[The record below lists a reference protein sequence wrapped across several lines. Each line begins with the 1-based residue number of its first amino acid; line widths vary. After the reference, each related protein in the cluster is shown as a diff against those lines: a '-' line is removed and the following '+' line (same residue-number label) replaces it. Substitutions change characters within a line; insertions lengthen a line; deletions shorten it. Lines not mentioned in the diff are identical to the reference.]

1 MIKKRRMTKKVL
13 QAEQLRRELEYKGM
27 IESEIKDLLPLN
39 KVILYENKNSG
50 ALAMYVPQCTI
61 CGYTHIHGVGDATSD
76 VELSHRLAHCELL
89 DSKEV
94 VPSGYILLIDQSN
107 SNNIRLAT
115 KYGITLADAS
125 YQERKYVIEDELQMF
140 LK

>member
-39 KVILYENKNSG
+39 KVILYESKNSG
-50 ALAMYVPQCTI
+50 ALAMYVPQC
-61 CGYTHIHGVGDATSD
+61 HGVGDATSD
-76 VELSHRLAHCELL
+76 VELSHRLAHCELP

-94 VPSGYILLIDQSN
+94 VPSRYILLIDQSN
-107 SNNIRLAT
+107 SDNIRLAT
-115 KYGITLADAS
+115 KYGITLVDAS
-125 YQERKYVIEDELQMF
+125 YQDRKYITEDELQMF